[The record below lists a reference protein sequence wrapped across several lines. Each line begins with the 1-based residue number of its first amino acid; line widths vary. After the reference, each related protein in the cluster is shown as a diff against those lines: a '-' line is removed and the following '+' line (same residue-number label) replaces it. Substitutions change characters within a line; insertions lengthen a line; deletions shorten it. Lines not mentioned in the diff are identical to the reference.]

1 MYSSSQLL
9 KLIVLYI
16 TFLIYFRLK
25 NYIVHYF
32 ILIYYK
38 FNLLIYTIDYL
49 HLLLQKSYIIYNHGL
64 YLIIHIV
71 SYFNEFE
78 VT

>member
-1 MYSSSQLL
+1 
-9 KLIVLYI
+9 
-16 TFLIYFRLK
+16 
-25 NYIVHYF
+25 VHYF
-32 ILIYYK
+32 KLIYYK
-38 FNLLIYTIDYL
+38 FNLLIYTIDYH
-49 HLLLQKSYIIYNHGL
+49 HLILQKSYIIYNHGL